1 MPFEDLPNRL
11 AEVRQR
17 IDQAV
22 RRGGHGQGVRI
33 IAVTKTHGPD
43 AVAAAWS
50 AGLEDVGENRVQ
62 EALGKMAASSS
73 PVHWH
78 LIGHLQR
85 NKVKSADGFYL
96 VHSIDSLR
104 LAEAVQTHAAA

>member
-1 MPFEDLPNRL
+1 MPFEDLPDRL

-17 IDQAV
+17 IGEAA
-22 RRGGHGQGVRI
+22 RRGGHGQEVRI

-43 AVAAAWS
+43 AVAAAWQ

-62 EALGKMAASSS
+62 EALSKMVAASP
-73 PVHWH
+73 PVRLH

-85 NKVKSADGFYL
+85 HKVKFAGGFYL
-96 VHSIDSLR
+96 VLSIDSLR
-104 LAEAVQTHAAA
+104 LAHAANNHPA